1 MEQENKLLKEREKE
15 RSELMN
21 LDLNDNENMIQHL
34 DKMKD
39 KYMKMKQTKENE
51 FKTLSYNVL
60 ELTKEKHSLQETYD
74 KLKKEEQELQIEA
87 KNLATKYE
95 KNKDNSRQEIEKLR
109 KELDTQQKKAK
120 QATIDYTEARNELLE
135 LKQARTKCE
144 YDYKEVKS
152 D

>member
-1 MEQENKLLKEREKE
+1 
-15 RSELMN
+15 
-21 LDLNDNENMIQHL
+21 
-34 DKMKD
+34 
-39 KYMKMKQTKENE
+39 
-51 FKTLSYNVL
+51 VL

-120 QATIDYTEARNELLE
+120 QATID
-135 LKQARTKCE
+135 
-144 YDYKEVKS
+144 
-152 D
+152 